1 LPFVEDDYPA
11 ALADAR
17 RTGRPIFVD
26 AWAPWC
32 HSCLSLRSFVLTD
45 PLLAPLADRYVWLS
59 IDTEKERNAAFVAK
73 FTHESLPT
81 LWVIRGDDESV
92 LRKWSGTLTAQEL
105 RAMLEG
111 GASAASAVASV
122 HARVLAASKDDPA
135 ACARLGA
142 HEGPSLPRGTPRA
155 DVLATALAC
164 AHEARL
170 EAETL
175 ALLGLALEDARRA
188 DLLLADDRSALYE
201 AVVSVMRDRRDPTE
215 AQRVAREWAAFL
227 ETEAEGAKDA
237 AARAVFDPHRVEAYL
252 ALGEPARAIPMLEQ
266 SARDF
271 PSDYNP
277 HARLARVYLEMKRLD
292 EAHAAIARAHALVYG
307 PRILRVAS
315 TLADVEEARGERTAA
330 RRAIEAA
337 LVRTEGLVLTA
348 NQQKL
353 RRRLAERANAL
364 GR

>member
-1 LPFVEDDYPA
+1 VQRDGRVDARRLRQHALIARALTTAALASAFAACGGHPANGPGATSATSSPARAPLPFVEDDYPA

-215 AQRVAREWAAFL
+215 ALPRERSS
-227 ETEAEGAKDA
+227 TRTGS
-237 AARAVFDPHRVEAYL
+237 RRT
-252 ALGEPARAIPMLEQ
+252 
-266 SARDF
+266 S
-271 PSDYNP
+271 PSGSP
-277 HARLARVYLEMKRLD
+277 LARSRCSS
-292 EAHAAIARAHALVYG
+292 RAHVTS
-307 PRILRVAS
+307 PRTTTRMPVSHACISR
-315 TLADVEEARGERTAA
+315 
-330 RRAIEAA
+330 
-337 LVRTEGLVLTA
+337 
-348 NQQKL
+348 
-353 RRRLAERANAL
+353 
-364 GR
+364 

>member
-1 LPFVEDDYPA
+1 
-11 ALADAR
+11 
-17 RTGRPIFVD
+17 
-26 AWAPWC
+26 
-32 HSCLSLRSFVLTD
+32 
-45 PLLAPLADRYVWLS
+45 
-59 IDTEKERNAAFVAK
+59 
-73 FTHESLPT
+73 
-81 LWVIRGDDESV
+81 
-92 LRKWSGTLTAQEL
+92 
-105 RAMLEG
+105 M
-111 GASAASAVASV
+111 
-122 HARVLAASKDDPA
+122 
-135 ACARLGA
+135 
-142 HEGPSLPRGTPRA
+142 
-155 DVLATALAC
+155 
-164 AHEARL
+164 
-170 EAETL
+170 
-175 ALLGLALEDARRA
+175 
-188 DLLLADDRSALYE
+188 
-201 AVVSVMRDRRDPTE
+201 MRDRRDPTE